1 MKLFA
6 CIILYLILIVYSEK
20 QDFMDN
26 DISPEDSLSGSKN
39 HPYGNYTYICIYN
52 IYMYINCQIE
62 IIILI
67 YTYKQVGIPI
77 GTWKITDLNETKK
90 QDVCT
95 RQKSFCSVKS

>member
-1 MKLFA
+1 M
-6 CIILYLILIVYSEK
+6 
-20 QDFMDN
+20 
-26 DISPEDSLSGSKN
+26 
-39 HPYGNYTYICIYN
+39 YI
-52 IYMYINCQIE
+52 YINCQIE

-90 QDVCT
+90 KDVCA